1 VHTAHMHME
10 LEVPENVKVNAL
22 GYMQQHITRSE
33 KRLRKA
39 FNEFEEADTGAAM
52 NELLDKLLTED
63 TKSGKLSRANSKASK
78 KDRESLIVAE
88 DD

>member
-1 VHTAHMHME
+1 MHTAHMHME

-39 FNEFEEADTGAAM
+39 FNEFEETDTGAAM
-52 NELLDKLLTED
+52 NELLDKLLVED
-63 TKSGKLSRANSKASK
+63 TKGGKFSRANSKTSK